1 MYLGLDMIGNVSHA
15 EGKGLVAP
23 LSGIYHP
30 SVGLQGWEGVCERE
44 RDSELRRGFRGA
56 GVSVPWVEA

>member
-30 SVGLQGWEGVCERE
+30 WVGLQGWEGV
-44 RDSELRRGFRGA
+44 
-56 GVSVPWVEA
+56 